1 MGVGGHCL
9 WVNGERWGHI
19 FGRRGWLDIV
29 YGWVGKDR
37 QRYILNR
44 WRWVDIFYGWVG
56 IFGGRL
62 RYILFG

>member
-1 MGVGGHCL
+1 MGRGGGIFLVGG
-9 WVNGERWGHI
+9 G
-19 FGRRGWLDIV
+19 GWTSFMG
-29 YGWVGKDR
+29 GWVGGDR